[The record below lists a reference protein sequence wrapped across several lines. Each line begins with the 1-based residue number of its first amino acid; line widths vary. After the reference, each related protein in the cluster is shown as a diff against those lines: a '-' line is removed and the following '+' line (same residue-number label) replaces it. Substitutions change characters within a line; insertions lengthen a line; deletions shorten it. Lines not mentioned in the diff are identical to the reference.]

1 MNFLT
6 ELFNNPGITKALPDA
21 LVETLQMVGI
31 SGLVT
36 LLVGVPLGIFLHT
49 SAPSGLRP
57 MPVTNRIVSGIIV
70 NITRSVPFAIL
81 MVTLIPL
88 ARFIT
93 GSSIGPVAA
102 CVALSI
108 GTIPFFA
115 RLVET
120 ALRDVSGGKIDAA
133 LVMGSTRMQVIT
145 KVLLP
150 EALPGLVSALTTTMV
165 TLVGYSAM
173 AGIVGGG
180 GLGKLAYNYG
190 VQRFD
195 SGVMVVTIIVIVII
209 VQVIQI
215 AGDIVARR
223 VDHRSA
229 DGGTRRRRGRPAV
242 PAPVSVAATASAA
255 GPASTADS
263 ASGSGA
269 DSVPVPDLEP
279 RPADG
284 TSNPLR

>member
-49 SAPSGLRP
+49 SASGGLRP
-57 MPVTNRIVSGIIV
+57 MPVTNRIVSGVIV

-93 GSSIGPVAA
+93 GSSIGPIAA

-133 LVMGSTRMQVIT
+133 LVMGSTKTQVIT

-150 EALPGLVSALTTTMV
+150 EAMPGLVAALTTTMV

-195 SGVMVVTIIVIVII
+195 SGVMLVTIIVIVVI
-209 VQVIQI
+209 VQIIQI
-215 AGDIVARR
+215 AGDLVARR

-229 DGGTRRRRGRPAV
+229 DGGSKRRRR
-242 PAPVSVAATASAA
+242 TASAGAPGAAALDVSVVAPPA
-255 GPASTADS
+255 GSDHVPDPSVPDTADI
-263 ASGSGA
+263 
-269 DSVPVPDLEP
+269 
-279 RPADG
+279 R
-284 TSNPLR
+284 R